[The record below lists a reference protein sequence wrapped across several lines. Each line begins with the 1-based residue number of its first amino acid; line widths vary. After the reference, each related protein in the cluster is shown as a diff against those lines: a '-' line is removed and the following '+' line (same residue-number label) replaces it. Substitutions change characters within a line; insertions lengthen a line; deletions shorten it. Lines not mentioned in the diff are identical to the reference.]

1 MAKRMLVQVGDC
13 VKPVSL
19 DEPITEELVRQ
30 VCWFYGCMWQLFA
43 CFVNLGIVSLL
54 CSACSASL

>member
-30 VCWFYGCMWQLFA
+30 VC
-43 CFVNLGIVSLL
+43 
-54 CSACSASL
+54 